1 MPTPNFN
8 LPLID
13 GAAPISIVND
23 MNALATAADSAL
35 GTLATQGDISAI
47 KTQVTNA
54 NKVAAEAQTE
64 AVKASGAAAA
74 ASEAAATAKSA
85 ATTAN
90 TTANSALSEAR
101 AATSRVKTLEG
112 IVNLHDAAVH
122 PDNPWKDTAE
132 TSQACRVSD
141 DGKHCEFYGF
151 VGTRPAKEYNYAANS
166 DVKSAKR
173 VIPGTSKNTGVP
185 LYYMGYTPTIT
196 LTIPCAALYW
206 TVANNSEAF
215 CQSNSWVTSLYV
227 GTDGVLYLDANGI
240 GDKSVTYGSASATF
254 SIN

>member
-13 GAAPISIVND
+13 GASPISIVND
-23 MNALATAADSAL
+23 MNSLATAADSAM

-47 KTQVTNA
+47 RTQVTNA
-54 NKVAAEAQTE
+54 NKVATEAQTE
-64 AVKASGAAAA
+64 AVKASGAA
-74 ASEAAATAKSA
+74 EAANGAAEAANSA

-101 AATSRVKTLEG
+101 EATSRAKTLEG
-112 IVNLHDAAVH
+112 IVNLHAATIH
-122 PDNPWKDTAE
+122 PDNPWKDTTDTA
-132 TSQACRVSD
+132 QKCRVSD

-151 VGTRPAKEYNYAANS
+151 VGTRDTKQYNYAANS
-166 DVKSAKR
+166 DVQSAKR
-173 VIPGTSKNTGVP
+173 TIPGTSKNTGVP
-185 LYYMGYTPTIT
+185 LYYMGYAPSIT
-196 LTIPCAALYW
+196 LTIPSAALYW
-206 TVANNSEAF
+206 TVGSNSEAF
-215 CQSNSWVTSLYV
+215 CQNNAWVTDLYV

-240 GDKSVTYGSASATF
+240 GEKSVTYGNASATF

>member
-8 LPLID
+8 LPLIN
-13 GAAPISIVND
+13 GASPISIVND
-23 MNALATAADSAL
+23 MNSLATAADSAM

-64 AVKASGAAAA
+64 AVKASGTAEA
-74 ASEAAATAKSA
+74 ASEAAATAQSA

-101 AATSRVKTLEG
+101 EATSRAKTLEG
-112 IVNLHDAAVH
+112 IVNLHNAQIH
-122 PDNPWKDTAE
+122 PDNPWSNTTETA
-132 TSQACRVSD
+132 QVCRVSD

-151 VGTRPAKEYNYAANS
+151 VGTRTSKQYNYAANA
-166 DVKSAKR
+166 DVQAAKR
-173 VIPGTSKNTGVP
+173 TIPGTSKDTGVP
-185 LYYMGYTPTIT
+185 LYYMGYVPANT
-196 LTIPCAALYW
+196 LTIPGSALYW
-206 TVANNSEAF
+206 TVSNNSEAF
-215 CQSNSWVTSLYV
+215 CQNNSWVTNLYV
-227 GTDGVLYLDANGI
+227 GTDGILYIDASGI
-240 GDKSVTYGSASATF
+240 GDKAITYGNAIATF

>member
-13 GAAPISIVND
+13 GASPISIVND
-23 MNALATAADSAL
+23 MNSLATAADSAM

-47 KTQVTNA
+47 KTQVTNS

-64 AVKASGAAAA
+64 AVKASGAAET
-74 ASEAAATAKSA
+74 ASEAAATAQSA

-90 TTANSALSEAR
+90 TTATTALSEAR
-101 AATSRVKTLEG
+101 EATSRAKTLEG
-112 IVNLHDAAVH
+112 IVNLHAAAIH
-122 PDNPWKDTAE
+122 PDNPWKDTTE
-132 TSQACRVSD
+132 TAQNCRVSD

-151 VGTRPAKEYNYAANS
+151 VGTRDKKQYNYAANA

-173 VIPGTSKNTGVP
+173 TIPGTSKNTGVP
-185 LYYMGYTPTIT
+185 LYYMGYTPTTT
-196 LTIPCAALYW
+196 LTIPSASLYW
-206 TVANNSEAF
+206 TVSSNSEAF
-215 CQSNSWVTSLYV
+215 CQNNSWVTNLYV

-240 GDKSVTYGSASATF
+240 GDKSITYGNSSATF
-254 SIN
+254 SIS